1 MIKKSELNLWFLVDA
16 IRSEIDPGEFVSIL
30 SQLCVL
36 NRLRQT
42 DDEFRTISRGG
53 TDSKQV
59 LVGELLEAGLAS
71 LAREGTR
78 NPFELIN
85 MDSTGWSQLPSSWIN
100 QMLEALEEFEMSPE
114 QTGRWLLAQARSR
127 LGRKLDF
134 PREFLALIRELAC
147 KSESIYLPFDAPAL
161 SLFELTSRKQEV
173 TLRPQ
178 SERAYKLI
186 KRALFVAGRQGAV
199 EDKDPYSTVGIPDAS
214 LTLIILPLGVRVK
227 RMQETVVSW
236 ISIHE
241 WHPSGMGNRG
251 NRLRLPEEFTI
262 AAKAVESGQHVLAFA
277 PSGLLFRGGR
287 SKTLRKWLVDIK
299 GLDYVIEFPPR
310 CLRNTPIG
318 CALLSIRPDRSGKPD
333 TVRLVSADSG
343 KFISKSLNRSELAKG
358 RELARV
364 TLAPSADRHDEV
376 AHVAREEIRENDYVL
391 NPARYQTQVLD
402 RLLED
407 SRRVRLGNLC
417 RIIFPVPTKDS
428 RDESTTSCFEV
439 LMSDFGLDG
448 TVAQGSKERL
458 LDAAS
463 ASKARKHELKPGDI
477 LLGVKGTIGRV
488 AIVTEEADENLLAG
502 QSMVILRLEDRDRIP
517 DPIYLLR
524 YLSQPAVGKYL
535 NAMAGGSAIRFV
547 RAKDVANLPVPIP
560 SLERQ
565 ARVRELHAQIVGTIT
580 EAHEFMEEARIL
592 NEKAFR
598 V

>member
-1 MIKKSELNLWFLVDA
+1 MIKKSEFNLWFLVDV
-16 IRSEIDPGEFVSIL
+16 IRSDVDPGEFVSIL

-36 NRLRQT
+36 NRLSQR
-42 DDEFRTISRGG
+42 DEEFRRFSSSGS
-53 TDSKQV
+53 DSKQV

-78 NPFELIN
+78 NPSEFIN
-85 MDSTGWSQLPSSWIN
+85 MDSTGWSQLPSGWIN
-100 QMLEALEEFEMSPE
+100 QMLGALEESEMGPE
-114 QTGRWLLAQARSR
+114 QKGRWLLSQARTR
-127 LGRKLDF
+127 LDRKLDF
-134 PREFLALIRELAC
+134 PREFLALIRELGRT
-147 KSESIYLPFDAPAL
+147 SESIYLPFDAIAL
-161 SLFELTSRKQEV
+161 SVFELTSRKQEV

-178 SERAYKLI
+178 SEPAYKVLE
-186 KRALFVAGRQGAV
+186 RALFVAGRRGTL
-199 EDKDPYSTVGIPDAS
+199 EDEDPYSTVGIPDAS
-214 LTLIILPLGVRVK
+214 LTVIIPPLGVRAK
-227 RMQETVVSW
+227 RISRMQETVVFW
-236 ISIHE
+236 
-241 WHPSGMGNRG
+241 MGK
-251 NRLRLPEEFTI
+251 RLRLPEEFEI
-262 AAKAVESGQHVLAFA
+262 AAKAVEAGQQVLAFV

-287 SKTLRKWLVDIK
+287 SKTLREWLVDIK

-318 CALLSIRPDRSGKPD
+318 SALVSISPDRAQNQDS
-333 TVRLVSADSG
+333 VRLVSADSS
-343 KFISKSLNRSELAKG
+343 KFISKFLNTNELSKG
-358 RELARV
+358 RELARM
-364 TLAPSADRHDEV
+364 TLAPSAGKHDEV
-376 AHVAREEIRENDYVL
+376 ADVARAEIRENDYVL
-391 NPARYQTQVLD
+391 NPVRYQTQVLD

-428 RDESTTSCFEV
+428 RDESITSRFEV

-463 ASKARKHELKPGDI
+463 ASKVRKHELKPGDI

-502 QSMVILRLEDRDRIP
+502 QSMVILRLEDNDRIP

-524 YLSQPAVGKYL
+524 YLSHPAVGKYL

-565 ARVRELHAQIVGTIT
+565 AKVCELHAQIVGEIT
-580 EAHEFMEEARIL
+580 EAHECMEAARRL
-592 NEKAFR
+592 NERAFSAEAIASPND
-598 V
+598 